1 MERLQYLASLTKGLD
16 SVVDCGCDH
25 AYTLIK
31 AIKNY
36 GVKKGL
42 GLDINDGPLEAAKKN
57 VLENNLNDSIE
68 IVKSDGLTNYTK
80 DYEGLIISG
89 MGGSLIEEILDYD
102 VDTTRTSKR
111 LILSPHNDTYK
122 VRFWLI
128 NNNFR
133 IVDEQMIEDQNHI
146 YEVIVATNEPLN
158 RKYDYFD
165 LRFGPILRVKKG
177 DLFKKKYQAQL
188 AQVIVALETA
198 TDKTQI
204 ARLQMTRAML
214 EDLLK

>member
-1 MERLQYLASLTKGLD
+1 MDRLEFLASLTKGLD

-25 AYTLIK
+25 ASTLIK
-31 AIKNY
+31 AVKNY

-57 VLENNLNDSIE
+57 VLENNLEDIIDIE
-68 IVKSDGLTNYTK
+68 KSDGLTNYTK
-80 DYEGLIISG
+80 NYEGLIISG

-102 VDTTRTSKR
+102 VDTTRTFKR
-111 LILSPHNDTYK
+111 LILSPHNDVYK

-133 IVDEQMIEDQNHI
+133 IVDEHLIEDQNHI

-165 LRFGPILRVKKG
+165 LRFGPILRVNKG
-177 DLFKKKYQAQL
+177 ELFKKKYQAQL

-214 EDLLK
+214 EDILS